1 MRSVLFLLLLAG
13 CATPPRRAEGPGATE
28 VDRVVRDLCD
38 KRVALLGE
46 DSHHGSAR
54 TLEVKVELTRRLV
67 EECRYDAFFIEAG
80 VYDFLRIQERLDAG
94 QPITEDM
101 VADAVEGMWANEE
114 VAPLVPL
121 LTRWLRA
128 GTVVAGGLDDQ
139 VNRGTYA
146 QREMAPELLPAL
158 ADPRRAG
165 CGEEIERYM
174 SWRYDDAHR
183 FTAASAARIQGCW
196 AELAAGASTSRSHG
210 WMARNLERF
219 FARQVA
225 VMSRPPPPEGSPTDW
240 STFNDRDQSM
250 FANLQWHLSRSPGPR
265 KAIVWLATVHAAKD
279 LEHLDDGGGPP
290 VPFGS
295 HVRARFGEQAFVLGF
310 SALQGKYSLAS
321 TPRTYDLEPARA
333 DSLEAWAL
341 SSPSADSRYV
351 DAHQLREIG
360 TRVARAVNYRW
371 MMAPWDTVIDGLLVF
386 REEAPP
392 RPRALPSSARAE

>member
-13 CATPPRRAEGPGATE
+13 CATPSRRAEGPVATE

-46 DSHHGSAR
+46 ESHHGSAR
-54 TLEVKVELTRRLV
+54 TLDFKVELTRRLV
-67 EECRYDAFFIEAG
+67 EECHYDAFFIEAG
-80 VYDFLRIQERLDAG
+80 VYDFLRIQERLEAG
-94 QPITEDM
+94 QPITQDM
-101 VADAVEGMWANEE
+101 VADAVGGLWANEE
-114 VAPLVPL
+114 VAPLIPL

-128 GTVVAGGLDDQ
+128 GTVVAGGIDDQ

-146 QREMAPELLPAL
+146 QREMTRELLPAL
-158 ADPRRAG
+158 AGPRRAE

-174 SWRYDDAHR
+174 SWRYDDTHR
-183 FTAASAARIQGCW
+183 FTAANAARIQGCW
-196 AELAAGASTSRSHG
+196 AELAGRTSTSRSHG

-225 VMSRPPPPEGSPTDW
+225 VMSRPPPPDGGPTDW

-250 FANLQWHLSRSPGPR
+250 FSNLEWHLSQSPAPR

-279 LEHLDDGGGPP
+279 LRHMDDGGGPP
-290 VPFGS
+290 VPFGA
-295 HVRARFGEQAFVLGF
+295 HVRARFGEQSFALGF

-321 TPRTYDLEPARA
+321 TPRTYVLEPARA
-333 DSLEAWAL
+333 ESLEAWAL
-341 SSPSADSRYV
+341 SSPSADRRYV
-351 DAHQLREIG
+351 DAHQLRENG
-360 TRVARAVNYRW
+360 TKVARAVNYTW
-371 MMAPWDTVIDGLLVF
+371 MTTSWATVIDGLLVF

-392 RPRALPSSARAE
+392 RPLAPASTARGE